1 MKLRW
6 TFVNILSLSVINCL
20 IQAQGGM
27 YNYIIEYL
35 YNRKP
40 IYCALTIEGIKFSIK
55 LIVA

>member
-6 TFVNILSLSVINCL
+6 TFVNILSLLVINCL

-40 IYCALTIEGIKFSIK
+40 IYSALIIEGI
-55 LIVA
+55 